1 LQEGSCCGRVGVR
14 EESAETYTACVVGAG
29 GRTTTPHRRRRYLH
43 RRFKQVVEMSTDANF
58 VPDESRT
65 EFEAYETNE
74 RIALFLE
81 IFHRFRVP

>member
-1 LQEGSCCGRVGVR
+1 
-14 EESAETYTACVVGAG
+14 
-29 GRTTTPHRRRRYLH
+29 
-43 RRFKQVVEMSTDANF
+43 VEMSTDANF